1 MQRLRKGR
9 GERYNMGMEF
19 QAKQATAAQAD
30 ILGRIHAASWQAAYE
45 GVVPEAER
53 RRFTPERRAKI
64 WSDFCRAA
72 HRNAICFFE
81 EGVPEDEGEVYAFYM
96 HPSIWGTPATK
107 WAFLF
112 CLQRLKDMG
121 YRSAVV
127 WVLEENRRDRRF
139 YEKHRFSS
147 ECVYQQI
154 EIGAKLREMRY
165 AKTL

>member
-72 HRNAICFFE
+72 HRNAICF
-81 EGVPEDEGEVYAFYM
+81 
-96 HPSIWGTPATK
+96 
-107 WAFLF
+107 
-112 CLQRLKDMG
+112 
-121 YRSAVV
+121 
-127 WVLEENRRDRRF
+127 
-139 YEKHRFSS
+139 
-147 ECVYQQI
+147 
-154 EIGAKLREMRY
+154 LR
-165 AKTL
+165 